1 MNPAGLVRKALVQR
15 VRARFNDL
23 DRGERPVDRS
33 DNALFA
39 PDSVAWRVHGD
50 VTSMMVG
57 GIAALLVEMLHP
69 LALGGVWDH
78 SNVAADM
85 PGRLRRTARFIALTT
100 FGERSAAEGA
110 IARVASIH
118 KQVRG
123 TLPDGRAYRADDP
136 ALLAWIHVAGSL
148 SFLDGWIRYGE
159 PDLSLADQDRY
170 FAEVAQVARLLGAD
184 PVPETRAKAEALV
197 AHFRPQLVADD
208 RTAAFRRLVLDAPAP
223 SLTEAPLQRL
233 LMAAA
238 VDLMPDW
245 ARSMHSLRAP
255 LLVRPAVRGAT
266 LGLAGTLRWA
276 FGGGVR

>member
-33 DNALFA
+33 TNALFA

-78 SNVAADM
+78 SNVATDM

-100 FGERSAAEGA
+100 FGERSAAEAA
-110 IARVASIH
+110 IARVAAIH
-118 KQVRG
+118 AQVQG

-148 SFLDGWIRYGE
+148 SFLDG
-159 PDLSLADQDRY
+159 
-170 FAEVAQVARLLGAD
+170 
-184 PVPETRAKAEALV
+184 
-197 AHFRPQLVADD
+197 
-208 RTAAFRRLVLDAPAP
+208 
-223 SLTEAPLQRL
+223 
-233 LMAAA
+233 
-238 VDLMPDW
+238 
-245 ARSMHSLRAP
+245 
-255 LLVRPAVRGAT
+255 
-266 LGLAGTLRWA
+266 
-276 FGGGVR
+276 